1 VGCVDAPH
9 KEVGQ
14 RVQWTGDNEFVLDAT
29 AFRALWW
36 SEFVSTSNHFLLAK
50 ERKQVEYYCG
60 LVADLGPRNVVELGI
75 YQGGSTAFFAALAK
89 PRRMVAIELE
99 DNPAPALQ
107 QYIAD
112 RGLDG
117 VVSAHYGVD
126 QSDAAAVRRIVE
138 TAFEGEKIDLVV
150 DDASHELIPSRMSF
164 NTLFPYVRPGGIY
177 VIEDW
182 ALLHI
187 GWCKPDYQPLS
198 LLGFELL
205 MAVGGRGG
213 VIESVEVNQYVIAV
227 KRGSAEIDPETFDIG
242 RCYNDES
249 RKLVPALWT

>member
-1 VGCVDAPH
+1 M
-9 KEVGQ
+9 
-14 RVQWTGDNEFVLDAT
+14 QWTSDTDFVLDDT
-29 AFRALWW
+29 VFRALWW
-36 SEFVSTSNHFLLAK
+36 HEFVSTSDHFLLAK

-60 LVADLGPRNVVELGI
+60 LVADLSPRNVVELGI
-75 YQGGSTAFFAALAK
+75 YQGGSTAFFAALTK

-99 DNPAPALQ
+99 ENPAPALQ

-112 RGLDG
+112 KGLDG

-126 QSDAAAVRRIVE
+126 QGDAAAVSRIVE
-138 TAFEGEKIDLVV
+138 TAFGGEEIDLVV
-150 DDASHELIPSRMSF
+150 DDASHRLIPSRVSF

-182 ALLHI
+182 ALLQI
-187 GWCKPDYQPLS
+187 GWWEPGEPPLS

-227 KRGSAEIDPETFDIG
+227 KRGTADIDPATFDIG

-249 RKLVPALWT
+249 RKLVPGL